1 MERNLKVTLASVAF
15 EISVVDGRT
24 TKSVAE
30 VTGAGTGKKKK
41 KKKKPFFLHFP
52 GGHKKG
58 NRGPS
63 FKISPQVSVLAKSVI
78 QAAQDLEPLAK
89 AIPLNKDKRKQ

>member
-1 MERNLKVTLASVAF
+1 MGRNLKVTLASVAF

-41 KKKKPFFLHFP
+41 KKKTIFIAFY
-52 GGHKKG
+52 
-58 NRGPS
+58 RGS
-63 FKISPQVSVLAKSVI
+63 Q
-78 QAAQDLEPLAK
+78 
-89 AIPLNKDKRKQ
+89 